1 MTKPAVCFII
11 FNILAQRMV
20 TEMINSPEGIFIV
33 QKLQNELP
41 EHFYYHN
48 LNHTLDVYRCA
59 ESIAQQEN
67 INCADKNLLLVAAL
81 YHDAGYLLQINDH
94 ETASCNIVREN
105 LVRYGYSPKEIEQ
118 VCALIMATRIPQTPT
133 SLFEKIICDADLDYL
148 GRDDFF
154 TTGNNLYCEL
164 LAIGQINNEEEW
176 DQLQT
181 LFLQQHKFFT
191 ATSLKNRQPKQQ
203 ENLAAL
209 QINHQP

>member
-1 MTKPAVCFII
+1 M
-11 FNILAQRMV
+11 
-20 TEMINSPEGIFIV
+20 

-48 LNHTLDVYRCA
+48 LNHTLDVYHCA

-67 INCADKNLLLVAAL
+67 INSKDISLLLVAAL
-81 YHDAGYLLQINDH
+81 YHDAGYLHQIADH

-105 LVRYGYSPKEIEQ
+105 FVRYGYSPKEIDQ
-118 VCALIMATRIPQTPT
+118 ICALIMATRVPQTPT
-133 SLFEKIICDADLDYL
+133 SLLEKVICDADLDYL

-154 TTGNNLYCEL
+154 ITGNNLYREL
-164 LAIGQINNEEEW
+164 TATRQINSKKEW
-176 DQLQT
+176 DKIQT

-191 ATSLKNRQPKQQ
+191 ATSFENRQPKQQ